1 MVVDR
6 IVPSMIYFYSR
17 YTRGLLL
24 FLSLLEVEL
33 ADVTCSEDLHQV
45 GSWRQSREK
54 KPIAVI
60 IIIIMVC
67 GKGLV
72 DYLQINLDTP
82 FSLPLHCLIPLHN
95 SSPQCTLGNFLNP
108 KGAQNY
114 WNNYLEFVNEKSA
127 LLFWMKIIYLELSLK
142 CFMTAIEISF
152 KNLDN
157 FWKIG
162 I

>member
-1 MVVDR
+1 MAWWS
-6 IVPSMIYFYSR
+6 IVYQAWYS
-17 YTRGLLL
+17 TLDTSGLLL

-82 FSLPLHCLIPLHN
+82 FSLPFIALFPSITQVHN
-95 SSPQCTLGNFLNP
+95 
-108 KGAQNY
+108 AH
-114 WNNYLEFVNEKSA
+114 WA
-127 LLFWMKIIYLELSLK
+127 IFWIQKVPKII
-142 CFMTAIEISF
+142 EIVRNIWNLVI
-152 KNLDN
+152 KNPLYY
-157 FWKIG
+157 FEWRL
-162 I
+162 

>member
-1 MVVDR
+1 MAWWS
-6 IVPSMIYFYSR
+6 IVYQAWYSTLD
-17 YTRGLLL
+17 TRGLLL

-82 FSLPLHCLIPLHN
+82 FSLPLHCLIPSITQVHN
-95 SSPQCTLGNFLNP
+95 
-108 KGAQNY
+108 AH
-114 WNNYLEFVNEKSA
+114 WA
-127 LLFWMKIIYLELSLK
+127 IFWIQKVPKIIEIVRNIWNLLK
-142 CFMTAIEISF
+142 
-152 KNLDN
+152 
-157 FWKIG
+157 WKIRF
-162 I
+162 IILIKVI

>member
-1 MVVDR
+1 MAWWS
-6 IVPSMIYFYSR
+6 IVYQAWYSTLD
-17 YTRGLLL
+17 TRGLLL

-114 WNNYLEFVNEKSA
+114 DFWNR
-127 LLFWMKIIYLELSLK
+127 
-142 CFMTAIEISF
+142 
-152 KNLDN
+152 DN
-157 FWKIG
+157 FWKIL
-162 I
+162 IRKIIKISQS